1 MKAIIYDSYG
11 LPEVLHT
18 AELEKPVP
26 GENEVLVR
34 VHASSV
40 NFGDLLARK
49 VRDISS
55 RDFHMPSLFLL
66 MARLDFGLRK
76 PKRQIL
82 GSEFSGVVDT
92 AGKAVTK
99 FREGDP
105 VFGYLGQ
112 KMGAYAEYFCMPE
125 IGVLAVKPEK
135 ISHEEAATIPMGAIM
150 AIYLLR
156 EKGNL
161 QPGSKVLVNGAS
173 GSIGSAAVQ
182 LLKHHFKT
190 EVTGVCSTRRT
201 GYVKSLGADKVIDYT
216 REDFTQ
222 QAETY
227 DLVFDVLGKSS
238 FARCKRVLK
247 PNGRYLLASF
257 KLKQLLQMVGT
268 RITGGPS
275 GKKVVCAFAP
285 GSVGDLIVVRDLIE
299 AGKLRTIVDQTF
311 PMEQAAEAHRYVEEG
326 NKKGSVA
333 IRFA

>member
-1 MKAIIYDSYG
+1 MKAIVYEAYG
-11 LPEVLHT
+11 PPEVLHT

-34 VHASSV
+34 VHATSV
-40 NFGDLLARK
+40 NFGDLLARR
-49 VRDISS
+49 VRYVSS
-55 RDFHMPSLFLL
+55 GEFHMPSLFLL

-82 GSEFSGVVDT
+82 GSEFSGEIEAT
-92 AGKAVTK
+92 GKAVTK
-99 FREGDP
+99 FRKGDP

-125 IGVLAVKPEK
+125 NGVLAKKPVK

-161 QPGSKVLVNGAS
+161 EPGKKVLVNGAS

-182 LLKHHFKT
+182 LLKHHFKA
-190 EVTGVCSTRRT
+190 EVIGVCSTRRT
-201 GYVKSLGADKVIDYT
+201 AYVKSLGAGKVIDYT

-227 DLVFDVLGKSS
+227 DLIFDVLGKSS
-238 FARCKRVLK
+238 FARCKKVLK

-257 KLKQLLQMVGT
+257 KLKQLLQMMGT
-268 RITGGPS
+268 RITGGP
-275 GKKVVCAFAP
+275 
-285 GSVGDLIVVRDLIE
+285 
-299 AGKLRTIVDQTF
+299 
-311 PMEQAAEAHRYVEEG
+311 
-326 NKKGSVA
+326 
-333 IRFA
+333 

>member
-1 MKAIIYDSYG
+1 LKAIVYDSYG
-11 LPEVLHT
+11 PPGVLHT

-34 VHASSV
+34 VYAASV
-40 NFGDLLARK
+40 NFGDLLARR
-49 VRDISS
+49 VRDVSS

-76 PKRQIL
+76 PRRQIL
-82 GSEFSGVVDT
+82 GSEFSGVVEAT
-92 AGKAVTK
+92 GKAVTK

-125 IGVLAVKPEK
+125 NGVLAIKPEK

-161 QPGSKVLVNGAS
+161 QPGNKVLVNGAS

-190 EVTGVCSTRRT
+190 EVTGVCGTRRT
-201 GYVKSLGADKVIDYT
+201 AYVKSLGADKVIDYT

-238 FARCKRVLK
+238 FAQCKRVLK
-247 PNGRYLLASF
+247 PDGRYLLASF
-257 KLKQLLQMVGT
+257 KLKQLLQMMGT

-299 AGKLRTIVDQTF
+299 AGKLTTIVDQAF

-326 NKKGSVA
+326 SKKGSVA
-333 IRFA
+333 IRLA